1 MCAEECQKLIFPCL
15 SFQVCRVRLE
25 SVVIAR
31 FASHTSSFIL
41 AESTFRASPSE
52 IPIAISIAEVPL
64 STCLILPSGRVMLII
79 RFCFKGCK
87 YRQWFFI
94 LTLNNPRIISFFYW
108 CIISSFYS
116 H

>member
-1 MCAEECQKLIFPCL
+1 MCAEECQKLIFPSL
-15 SFQVCRVRLE
+15 SFQVCKVRVA

-31 FASHTSSFIL
+31 FASQTSPFIL

-79 RFCFKGCK
+79 RFVLKVAKIGIRC
-87 YRQWFFI
+87 
-94 LTLNNPRIISFFYW
+94 
-108 CIISSFYS
+108 
-116 H
+116 